1 MNQINLFICLF
12 ILIIQACKENIS
24 RYDINEVIAYSR
36 FEMDTYGVESFQNDV
51 NDFPLYVLR
60 STKKPIN
67 GIVFDQDE
75 NGQIN

>member
-36 FEMDTYGVESFQNDV
+36 FEMDTYGVESFRNDSGHTHFMAA
-51 NDFPLYVLR
+51 DLL
-60 STKKPIN
+60 KPIN
-67 GIVFDQDE
+67 GIVFDQMKMTTF
-75 NGQIN
+75 